1 MSRPCPTAAA
11 LPAAALT
18 AALTAA
24 LSAAFVPALAHA
36 QDESG
41 ANLPL
46 WEVGAVAFGVRQ
58 QAYPGSDQHVNRG
71 LALPFVIYRGKYLRA
86 DRQTAGVRAVK
97 TDDLELD
104 IGFAGAFGSSSK
116 DIDAR
121 RGMPDLGTLVEFGPR
136 IKWKLGEAWGGRFR
150 LDLPL
155 RGVFDLSDGLAH
167 RGWSLEPE
175 IGYRRTM
182 DNGWSWGTSVSAV
195 IGDRRLNRT
204 LYGVAP
210 VYATADRPAYQASS
224 GLVAWRL
231 EGTLSSAIT
240 RDWRV
245 FGFARLDTVS
255 GAANRDSPLVRQ
267 TSGGSVGIGV
277 AYTWLR
283 SDARAYD

>member
-1 MSRPCPTAAA
+1 MPRSNPTRARALALACAA
-11 LPAAALT
+11 LLCP
-18 AALTAA
+18 
-24 LSAAFVPALAHA
+24 LAHA
-36 QDESG
+36 QEDESEAG
-41 ANLPL
+41 LAL
-46 WEVGAVAFGVRQ
+46 WEVGGLGFGVRQ
-58 QAYPGSDQHVNRG
+58 QAYPGADEHVNRG
-71 LALPFVIYRGKYLRA
+71 LVLPFVIYRGKYLRA

-97 TDDLELD
+97 TDNVEVD

-150 LDLPL
+150 ADLPL
-155 RGVFDLSDGLAH
+155 RGVFDLSDGMAH

-175 IGYRRTM
+175 IGYRRSM

-195 IGDRRLNRT
+195 IGDRRINRT

-210 VYATADRPAYQASS
+210 QYATADRPAYQASS
-224 GLVAWRL
+224 GLVTWRL
-231 EGTLSSAIT
+231 QATLSSALT

-245 FGFARLDTVS
+245 FGFARLDNVS

-267 TSGGSVGIGV
+267 TNGGTVGIGV

-283 SDARAYD
+283 SEARAYD